1 MVDDCR
7 GSHPGFAKQIL
18 GDCPYT
24 GKGHDCRREFRY
36 LRNLYDGGILDN
48 IHLAEHDLITY
59 VFYKYHYLT
68 HKYLDCIELGIIPL
82 YCMSSIN

>member
-1 MVDDCR
+1 MPRSNYSGPNVHHMDEGDDDYTLI
-7 GSHPGFAKQIL
+7 HI
-18 GDCPYT
+18 T

-59 VFYKYHYLT
+59 VFYKYHYLGDLSRHDGT
-68 HKYLDCIELGIIPL
+68 EAQH
-82 YCMSSIN
+82 